1 MNPTQQTDPT
11 LAVYLSRAMTS
22 LADKDTDC
30 TLMLERAC
38 CKHPDR
44 EDLAELLFFAYLRED
59 KLMKMGNQAIKLFK
73 DHEKWTHA
81 MWAIQAMLMSER
93 SLSFET

>member
-38 CKHPDR
+38 RKHPDR